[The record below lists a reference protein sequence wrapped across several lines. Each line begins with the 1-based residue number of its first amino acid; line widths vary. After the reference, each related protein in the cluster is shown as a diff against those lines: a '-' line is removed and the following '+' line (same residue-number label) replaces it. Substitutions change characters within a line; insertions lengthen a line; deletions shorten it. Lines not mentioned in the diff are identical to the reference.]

1 MQEGRTCMGM
11 SPIHE
16 NMVLAHQ
23 LGLTSHSITKHRM
36 KNDMTTIRSHNC
48 SRHNEYQCLQIT
60 S

>member
-1 MQEGRTCMGM
+1 MGM
-11 SPIHE
+11 RPIHE

-48 SRHNEYQCLQIT
+48 SRHNEYQCLQIK

>member
-1 MQEGRTCMGM
+1 MGM
-11 SPIHE
+11 RPIQE

-23 LGLTSHSITKHRM
+23 LGFTSHSITKHSM

-48 SRHNEYQCLQIT
+48 SRHNAFQCLRTQ